1 MLRCSTRSNGSPK
14 ANQGELVAKQRK
26 RAAQQKQRRE
36 SRSITEQA
44 RRARESTPAKMPPW
58 QPFWIIGAI
67 GIVAGII
74 ALVWLVA
81 VAAGGGDIDALA
93 PRVRPDVPRGAMP
106 VAMFLIGG
114 SFLFTGELLRRA
126 AWERRAMQLLSGGTT
141 VVQIPPMRT
150 GVVVSWMLV
159 PVLGWIA
166 LVPVPLALVSE
177 TARHVE
183 DLWFLSTIYGFLAA
197 GFAGLFVISL
207 VKRLAYRLFSAAS
220 SGGGEQ
226 RFWRV
231 GSVQWRI
238 ESWVAFIGVGV
249 AGVLPLV
256 AVPGGPVIPSLFWIL
271 ATIAASFSAAGIG
284 LALASPRSGFAY
296 GVAESVI

>member
-1 MLRCSTRSNGSPK
+1 
-14 ANQGELVAKQRK
+14 
-26 RAAQQKQRRE
+26 
-36 SRSITEQA
+36 
-44 RRARESTPAKMPPW
+44 MPPW

-74 ALVWLVA
+74 ALVWLFV
-81 VAAGGGDIDALA
+81 VAAGGGEIDALA
-93 PRVRPDVPRGAMP
+93 PRVRPDIPGGAVP
-106 VAMFLIGG
+106 VALFLIGG

-126 AWERRAMQLLSGGTT
+126 TWEQRAMQLLSGGTNI
-141 VVQIPPMRT
+141 VQIPPMRL
-150 GVVVSWMLV
+150 GVVVWWMLV

-166 LVPVPLALVSE
+166 LVPMPLALANG
-177 TARHVE
+177 TARNDQ
-183 DLWFLSTIYGFLAA
+183 DLWFVSTIYGFLAA
-197 GFAGLFVISL
+197 GFAGFFVTSL

-220 SGGGEQ
+220 AGGGEQ

-231 GSVQWRI
+231 ASVQWRI
-238 ESWVAFIGVGV
+238 ESWFAFTGVGVGAGVGVGVGVGV

-256 AVPGGPVIPSLFWIL
+256 AIPDGPVIPSLLWL
-271 ATIAASFSAAGIG
+271 PATIAASFTAVGIG

>member
-1 MLRCSTRSNGSPK
+1 M
-14 ANQGELVAKQRK
+14 AKQRK

-67 GIVAGII
+67 GIVVGII
-74 ALVWLVA
+74 TLVWLVA

-93 PRVRPDVPRGAMP
+93 PRVRPEVPRGAVP

-197 GFAGLFVISL
+197 GFAGLFVTSL

-256 AVPGGPVIPSLFWIL
+256 AVPGGPVIPSLFWIP

>member
-1 MLRCSTRSNGSPK
+1 
-14 ANQGELVAKQRK
+14 
-26 RAAQQKQRRE
+26 
-36 SRSITEQA
+36 
-44 RRARESTPAKMPPW
+44 MPPW

-93 PRVRPDVPRGAMP
+93 PRVRPDVPRGAVP

>member
-1 MLRCSTRSNGSPK
+1 M
-14 ANQGELVAKQRK
+14 AKQRK

-93 PRVRPDVPRGAMP
+93 PRVRPDVPRGAVP

-166 LVPVPLALVSE
+166 LVPMPLALVSE

-197 GFAGLFVISL
+197 GFAGLFVTSL

>member
-1 MLRCSTRSNGSPK
+1 
-14 ANQGELVAKQRK
+14 
-26 RAAQQKQRRE
+26 
-36 SRSITEQA
+36 
-44 RRARESTPAKMPPW
+44 
-58 QPFWIIGAI
+58 
-67 GIVAGII
+67 
-74 ALVWLVA
+74 
-81 VAAGGGDIDALA
+81 
-93 PRVRPDVPRGAMP
+93 
-106 VAMFLIGG
+106 
-114 SFLFTGELLRRA
+114 
-126 AWERRAMQLLSGGTT
+126 MQLLSGGTT